1 MRTPKHKVVRV
12 PEFRKV
18 VYDAERWEKLR
29 ALRVRATEI
38 MRALQHC
45 GMRAVAY
52 GSIARGD
59 VTRDSDID
67 IVIPYVVEPYRIELC
82 LERAGLNISMKY
94 IVQATPSSTPKAY
107 IELDPEG
114 KETIS
119 FTLRSLSPR
128 EWEFYRFGGLLTLES
143 LLKNVRVAG
152 VSKNLILIIPSSEGH
167 LEAPVVGYEGFTA
180 KQLGVSIET
189 VLERIRVLKKR
200 DRYGRTGVYLKY
212 ILRPGESFE
221 EAIKDLHLE

>member
-1 MRTPKHKVVRV
+1 MVHV

-18 VYDAERWEKLR
+18 VYGPERWKRLKMLR
-29 ALRVRATEI
+29 YRAAEI
-38 MRALQHC
+38 MKTLLRC
-45 GMRAVAY
+45 GMRGVAY

-59 VTRDSDID
+59 VTRESDID

-82 LERAGLNISMKY
+82 LENAGLNVSLKY

-119 FTLRSLSPR
+119 FPLKSLSPR
-128 EWEFYRFGGLLTLES
+128 EWEFYNFGGLLTLES

-152 VSKNLILIIPSSEGH
+152 VSKNLILIIPSEDGH
-167 LEAPVVGYEGFTA
+167 LEAPVIGYEGFTA

-189 VLERIRVLKKR
+189 VLERVRVLRKR

-212 ILRPGESFE
+212 VLRPTESFE
-221 EAIKDLHLE
+221 EAIKDLRLE